1 MPTQQWTKYHGNMDK
16 NSQDQKTI
24 FITIRAS
31 VKHEVE
37 LNESSNLRL

>member
-16 NSQDQKTI
+16 NSQDQTI
-24 FITIRAS
+24 FITIQAS
-31 VKHEVE
+31 VKHEAE